1 MLTGVVKIHDLKR
14 PREMLLGDPPNPDGP
29 IPQNHHPVGLI
40 QTAPDGLP
48 INPLAKSLGGFN
60 RTYIAG
66 RSFLSQRPSLLIH
79 PRFGKDAAH
88 LGFTRL
94 GLFGLFAPA
103 AFGLASHHRYS
114 RPIVGNVKN
123 WDGLQRYHLLRD

>member
-1 MLTGVVKIHDLKR
+1 LTGVVKIHDLKR

-60 RTYIAG
+60 RTYIVT
-66 RSFLSQRPSLLIH
+66 RRDNFLSHETFFSHSITTNQKRP
-79 PRFGKDAAH
+79 
-88 LGFTRL
+88 
-94 GLFGLFAPA
+94 
-103 AFGLASHHRYS
+103 
-114 RPIVGNVKN
+114 
-123 WDGLQRYHLLRD
+123 